1 MTIQAAPQ
9 TGVETGSGPE
19 MESLKTVS
27 ANSDI
32 PIMTVND
39 LLAMF
44 SAEIERSNGEYVIT
58 IPERELDVGE
68 LDAGAVY
75 RFGVLSPT
83 NGRSGSRGDSGTE
96 RSGPPVDEGDVLEV
110 EIDSKGE
117 EGDGIAYVEG
127 GYVVFVP
134 NTTIGEQVTVEVV
147 SVGPRFA
154 RAEPVE
160 GTPSDTDVETL

>member
-1 MTIQAAPQ
+1 M
-9 TGVETGSGPE
+9 
-19 MESLKTVS
+19 S
-27 ANSDI
+27 ANSNI
-32 PIMTVND
+32 AIMSVND

-68 LDAGAVY
+68 LDAGSVY
-75 RFGVLSPT
+75 RFGVLSAT
-83 NGRSGSRGDSGTE
+83 DGRARERGESSTE

-134 NTTIGEQVTVEVV
+134 STTIGEEVTVEVV

-160 GTPSDTDVETL
+160 GTPSDSDVETL

>member
-1 MTIQAAPQ
+1 M
-9 TGVETGSGPE
+9 
-19 MESLKTVS
+19 
-27 ANSDI
+27 
-32 PIMTVND
+32 PIMSVND
-39 LLAMF
+39 LLAIF
-44 SAEIERSNGEYVIT
+44 SAEIERSNGSYVIT
-58 IPERELDVGE
+58 VPERELEVGE
-68 LDAGAVY
+68 LEPGSVY
-75 RFGVLSPT
+75 RFGVMQPT
-83 NGRSGSRGDSGTE
+83 RGETSSSGRSRTE

-134 NTTIGEQVTVEVV
+134 NTAIGERVTVEVV

-160 GTPSDTDVETL
+160 GTASDSDMETL

>member
-1 MTIQAAPQ
+1 M
-9 TGVETGSGPE
+9 S
-19 MESLKTVS
+19 
-27 ANSDI
+27 
-32 PIMTVND
+32 VND
-39 LLAMF
+39 LLAIF
-44 SAEIERSNGEYVIT
+44 SAEIERSNGDYVIT
-58 IPERELDVGE
+58 IPKRELDIGE
-68 LDAGAVY
+68 LNEGSVY
-75 RFGVLSPT
+75 RFGVMNS
-83 NGRSGSRGDSGTE
+83 NGSKHSSGSHEPTEE

-134 NTTIGEQVTVEVV
+134 NTAIGEHVTVEIV

-160 GTPSDTDVETL
+160 GTPSDSDVESL

>member
-1 MTIQAAPQ
+1 
-9 TGVETGSGPE
+9 
-19 MESLKTVS
+19 
-27 ANSDI
+27 
-32 PIMTVND
+32 MTVND

-58 IPERELDVGE
+58 IPERELDVGA
-68 LDAGAVY
+68 LDVGSVY
-75 RFGVLSPT
+75 RFGVLST
-83 NGRSGSRGDSGTE
+83 EEDRRSSRRDSGSE

-134 NTTIGEQVTVEVV
+134 NTTIGESVTVEVV

-154 RAEPVE
+154 RAEPVD
-160 GTPSDTDVETL
+160 GTPSDSDVETF

>member
-1 MTIQAAPQ
+1 MA
-9 TGVETGSGPE
+9 
-19 MESLKTVS
+19 
-27 ANSDI
+27 
-32 PIMTVND
+32 VND

-58 IPERELDVGE
+58 IPDRELEVGE

-75 RFGVLSPT
+75 RFGVMTPSG
-83 NGRSGSRGDSGTE
+83 GRSSGSRAGGSE

-134 NTTIGEQVTVEVV
+134 NTTIGERVTVEVV

-160 GTPSDTDVETL
+160 GTPSDSDVETL

>member
-1 MTIQAAPQ
+1 MKIT
-9 TGVETGSGPE
+9 T
-19 MESLKTVS
+19 LKNLTD
-27 ANSDI
+27 NSEV
-32 PIMTVND
+32 PIMSVND
-39 LLAMF
+39 LLAIF
-44 SAEIERSNGEYVIT
+44 SAEIERSKGDYVIT
-58 IPERELDVGE
+58 IPERELDIGE
-68 LDAGAVY
+68 LDEGSVY
-75 RFGVLSPT
+75 RFGVMNS
-83 NGRSGSRGDSGTE
+83 SGSKQSSGSHGRAEE

-134 NTTIGEQVTVEVV
+134 NTAIGEKVTVEIV

-160 GTPSDTDVETL
+160 GTPSDSDVESL

>member
-1 MTIQAAPQ
+1 MA
-9 TGVETGSGPE
+9 
-19 MESLKTVS
+19 
-27 ANSDI
+27 
-32 PIMTVND
+32 VND

-58 IPERELDVGE
+58 IPDRELEVGE

-75 RFGVLSPT
+75 RFGVMKPT
-83 NGRSGSRGDSGTE
+83 SGRSSGSKDGGSE
-96 RSGPPVDEGDVLEV
+96 RAGPPVDEGDVLEV

-134 NTTIGEQVTVEVV
+134 NTTIGEHVTVEVV

-160 GTPSDTDVETL
+160 GTPSDSDLETL